1 MWPHHPGPLAL
12 GRAGLP
18 RPQLV
23 LAPRP
28 PPRWG
33 LCPAGSA
40 AGSSAPTRPS
50 RAAPPPRG
58 PRSSQSPVGS
68 KERLS
73 LSLHVPLAPA
83 PQAVRAPCS
92 VVTLIRPPFFPSQVT
107 SDHAR
112 PSDAPSQSL
121 PAPSLLPPSLLLFLI
136 PFSRLFISVFLPVDA
151 RLWSLVIASPH
162 RKHTW
167 NRRNRQIPGKT

>member
-1 MWPHHPGPLAL
+1 MWPHRPGPLAL

-40 AGSSAPTRPS
+40 AGSSAPMRPS

-92 VVTLIRPPFFPSQVT
+92 VVTLIRPPSSQVRSPPT
-107 SDHAR
+107 T
-112 PSDAPSQSL
+112 PGL
-121 PAPSLLPPSLLLFLI
+121 PMLPPRACLLPPSCLPPSFCSLF
-136 PFSRLFISVFLPVDA
+136 PFLVFLFQFFF
-151 RLWSLVIASPH
+151 L
-162 RKHTW
+162 
-167 NRRNRQIPGKT
+167 

>member
-1 MWPHHPGPLAL
+1 MWPHRPGPLAL

-40 AGSSAPTRPS
+40 AGSSAPMRPS

-92 VVTLIRPPFFPSQVT
+92 VVTLIRPPSSVLPKSG
-107 SDHAR
+107 HLR
-112 PSDAPSQSL
+112 PRQAFRCSL
-121 PAPSLLPPSLLLFLI
+121 PEPACSLPPASLPPSVPYSLFSSFY
-136 PFSRLFISVFLPVDA
+136 FSFSSCRRAPLVACDSISTPQTHVE
-151 RLWSLVIASPH
+151 
-162 RKHTW
+162 
-167 NRRNRQIPGKT
+167 